1 MGYGIVVLDPSDDCP
16 ASHLA
21 DEHIQAEFSDANA
34 VQKLAAASS
43 ALTFEFENVDPAVM
57 EGLES
62 FPSLEPLFVSRN
74 RWREKS
80 LARKL
85 GIATAPFFPVNSVTD
100 LRMACANPEI
110 QACGGAILKTCEGG
124 YDGKGQWRLKPEQLE
139 AAAGPLSDSDFV
151 GLLESDLRDLLSAT
165 TGPPAASQRS
175 ESERA
180 PGNAPVLTAGTSEV
194 VADSAPFL
202 LEGMVDF
209 SLEFSIVGTGFSDGS
224 FHCYPPIENQ
234 HRDGILHKSLSSSNL
249 DEVASRRAVEYARS
263 LSEHFGYIGTFAV
276 EFFLAEGEPVFNEMA
291 PRPHNSGHLTMDA
304 KLSSQFEQHIRAICG
319 LPPGPNSSLCEAAM
333 INLLGE
339 DNSQLRGLEDAIG
352 IPGLRF
358 HWYGKKEAR
367 SGRKMGHITAIHSDL
382 SEAERAVEKAFQCLG
397 WVRQ

>member
-139 AAAGPLSDSDFV
+139 AAAGPLSDSDFA
-151 GLLESDLRDLLSAT
+151 GLLEGDLKDLLS
-165 TGPPAASQRS
+165 PANVHLEQVQSVKSAEDEVSLRNAKSS
-175 ESERA
+175 EARGDA
-180 PGNAPVLTAGTSEV
+180 AR
-194 VADSAPFL
+194 FL
-202 LEGMVDF
+202 LEGMVKF